1 MEEYESGDD
10 SRELM
15 SGDVFLSV
23 VVRSCIE
30 SYSATE
36 QICVPC
42 SRELLLWGYGTIY
55 YLGST

>member
-10 SRELM
+10 SRESM
-15 SGDVFLSV
+15 SGDVFISV
-23 VVRSCIE
+23 VVRSCVE

-42 SRELLLWGYGTIY
+42 SRELLLWGYGAI
-55 YLGST
+55 